1 MPVIPATQEDHGA
14 GIPGQKARR
23 HLQNSQ
29 SKKARGVLCGKVPTS
44 QVQSPE
50 FKPQYCQVIIIVI
63 INSDIKKLLQ
73 GLLIGIVSSVALQ

>member
-1 MPVIPATQEDHGA
+1 MLRTGGSSGRV
-14 GIPGQKARR
+14 PG
-23 HLQNSQ
+23 LW
-29 SKKARGVLCGKVPTS
+29 

-50 FKPQYCQVIIIVI
+50 FNPQYCEVIIIVI